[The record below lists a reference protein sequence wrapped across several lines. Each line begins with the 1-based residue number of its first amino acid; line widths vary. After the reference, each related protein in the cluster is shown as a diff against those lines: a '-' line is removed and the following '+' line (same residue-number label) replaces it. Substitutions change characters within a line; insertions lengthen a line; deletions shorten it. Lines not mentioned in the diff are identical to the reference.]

1 MNVGQSSYLKAG
13 LLFLAACVLPIQV
26 AAQSSVSNIA
36 SFDGRTGLF
45 KSCVAL
51 FAGAPRDRAV
61 LEGNYDVT
69 LQLLND
75 QLQFGLNT
83 ATSRPSTDTRNCS
96 GHFEGDTYL
105 DRVEVAHVDTQTD
118 GRYFLQM
125 KALPGEPM
133 RLQLREPLLTREI
146 PAERFSSAA
155 LYSRFFNGD
164 ALVVAKNG
172 HIVFEDFVAPFAS
185 GDPHLLASGT
195 KSFSIAL
202 FALGVRDG
210 IWTLDE
216 PVFHTITEWQ
226 GNPGREA
233 ITIRHLLN
241 LSSGLK
247 DADAYN
253 VLRVPQLD
261 IYDLAVNHS
270 TQVFPAGS
278 HVIYGS
284 VNFYILSA
292 LFERKTGKDP
302 AQYLYDN
309 VLKTLG
315 MPEQHHNLWIRDIK
329 GKPQLAGGAYL
340 DARSWLNYG
349 LMIADGGYWKGRQLL
364 DPATLALITEIDN
377 PAYQGYGVSWWRNNA
392 MNGSYQAG
400 VDSVPADAR
409 PSGERILPNQGA
421 DLFFAGGLG
430 RQRLYIVPSENL
442 VIVRFGMT
450 LTDAFSDEELLRRVQ
465 DAFK

>member
-1 MNVGQSSYLKAG
+1 MKPRSQRASFVALTG
-13 LLFLAACVLPIQV
+13 LLLASTTS
-26 AAQSSVSNIA
+26 AQSAGNNMA
-36 SFDGRTGLF
+36 AFDGRTGLLN
-45 KSCVAL
+45 SCVAL
-51 FAGAPRDRAV
+51 FAGAPRERAV
-61 LEGNYDVT
+61 LESNYDVT

-75 QLQFGLNT
+75 QLQFGLT
-83 ATSRPSTDTRNCS
+83 AATVRPSTDTRHCS

-105 DRVEVAHVDTQTD
+105 DKIEVRQVDTQTD

-125 KALPGEPM
+125 QALPGEPM
-133 RLQLREPLLTREI
+133 RLQLNSALLTREI
-146 PAERFSSAA
+146 PAERFASAA

-164 ALVVAKNG
+164 ALLVAKNG
-172 HIVFEDFVAPFAS
+172 HIVFEDYVAPFAS

-195 KSFSIAL
+195 KSFSAAL

-216 PVFHTITEWQ
+216 PVHQTITEWQ
-226 GNPGREA
+226 GDAGREA

-247 DADAYN
+247 DSDLYN

-284 VNFYILSA
+284 VNFYVLSA

-309 VLKTLG
+309 VLRTLG

-400 VDSVPADAR
+400 VDSVPPDAR
-409 PSGERILPNQGA
+409 PSGERILPNQGG
-421 DLFFAGGLG
+421 DLYFAGGLG

-465 DAFK
+465 EALK

>member
-1 MNVGQSSYLKAG
+1 LTG
-13 LLFLAACVLPIQV
+13 LLLASTTS
-26 AAQSSVSNIA
+26 AQSAGNNMA
-36 SFDGRTGLF
+36 AFDGRTGLLN
-45 KSCVAL
+45 SCVAL
-51 FAGAPRDRAV
+51 FAGAPRERAV
-61 LEGNYDVT
+61 LESNYDVT

-75 QLQFGLNT
+75 QLQFGLT
-83 ATSRPSTDTRNCS
+83 AATVRPSTDTRHCS

-105 DRVEVAHVDTQTD
+105 DKIEVRQVDTQTD

-125 KALPGEPM
+125 QALPGEPM
-133 RLQLREPLLTREI
+133 RLQLNSALLTREI
-146 PAERFSSAA
+146 PAERFASAA

-164 ALVVAKNG
+164 ALLVAKNG
-172 HIVFEDFVAPFAS
+172 HIVFEDYVAPFAS

-195 KSFSIAL
+195 KSFSAAL

-216 PVFHTITEWQ
+216 PVHQTITEWQ
-226 GNPGREA
+226 GDAGREA

-247 DADAYN
+247 DSDLYN

-284 VNFYILSA
+284 VNFYVLSA

-309 VLKTLG
+309 VLRTLG

-349 LMIADGGYWKGRQLL
+349 LLIADSGYWKGRQLL

-400 VDSVPADAR
+400 VDSVPPDAR
-409 PSGERILPNQGA
+409 PSGERILPNQHA
-421 DLFFAGGLG
+421 DLYFAGGLG

-450 LTDAFSDEELLRRVQ
+450 LTDAFSDEELLRRVK

>member
-1 MNVGQSSYLKAG
+1 MKLSSQMAGVAALAG
-13 LLFLAACVLPIQV
+13 LCLATTTS
-26 AAQSSVSNIA
+26 AQSAGNSMA
-36 SFDGRTGLF
+36 AFDGRTGLLN
-45 KSCVAL
+45 SCVAL
-51 FAGAPRDRAV
+51 FAGAPRERAV

-75 QLQFGLNT
+75 QLQFGLT
-83 ATSRPSTDTRNCS
+83 AATVRTSTDTRACS

-105 DRVEVAHVDTQTD
+105 DKIEVTQVDAQTD

-125 KALPGEPM
+125 QALPGEPM
-133 RLQLREPLLTREI
+133 RLRLNSALLTREI
-146 PAERFSSAA
+146 PAERFASAA

-164 ALVVAKNG
+164 ALLVAKNG
-172 HIVFEDFVAPFAS
+172 HIVFEDYVAPFAS

-195 KSFSIAL
+195 KSFSVAL

-216 PVFHTITEWQ
+216 PVHQTITEWQ
-226 GNPGREA
+226 GDAGREA

-247 DADAYN
+247 DSDRYN

-261 IYDLAVNHS
+261 IYDLAINHS
-270 TQVFPAGS
+270 TQEFAAGTGL
-278 HVIYGS
+278 IYGS
-284 VNFYILSA
+284 VNFYVLSA
-292 LFERKTGKDP
+292 LFERKTGQDP

-315 MPEQHHNLWIRDIK
+315 MPEQHHRLWIRDIK

-340 DARSWLNYG
+340 DARSWLNFG

-364 DPATLALITEIDN
+364 DPATLAMINSIDN
-377 PAYQGYGVSWWRNNA
+377 PAYQGYGLSWWRNNA
-392 MNGSYQAG
+392 IVGSYQAG
-400 VDSVPADAR
+400 VDSLPPDAQ
-409 PSGERILPNQGA
+409 PMGDRILPDQGA
-421 DLFFAGGLG
+421 DLYFAGGLG
-430 RQRLYIVPSENL
+430 RQRLYILPSQNL

-450 LTDAFSDEELLRRVQ
+450 LGDSFSDQELLKRVQ
-465 DAFK
+465 QAFQ

>member
-1 MNVGQSSYLKAG
+1 VKPGSQSAG
-13 LLFLAACVLPIQV
+13 FVALAALLL
-26 AAQSSVSNIA
+26 ASTTSAQSAGNSMA
-36 SFDGRTGLF
+36 AFDGRTGLLN
-45 KSCVAL
+45 SCVAL
-51 FAGAPRDRAV
+51 FAGAPRERAV

-75 QLQFGLNT
+75 QLQFGLT
-83 ATSRPSTDTRNCS
+83 AATVRPSTDTRHCS

-105 DRVEVAHVDTQTD
+105 DKIEVTQVDTQTD

-125 KALPGEPM
+125 QALPGEPM
-133 RLQLREPLLTREI
+133 RLQLNSALLTREI
-146 PAERFSSAA
+146 PAERFASAA

-164 ALVVAKNG
+164 ALLVAKNG
-172 HIVFEDFVAPFAS
+172 HIVFEDYVAPFAS

-195 KSFSIAL
+195 KSFSVAL

-216 PVFHTITEWQ
+216 PVHQTITEWQ
-226 GNPGREA
+226 GDAGREA

-247 DADAYN
+247 DSDLYN

-261 IYDLAVNHS
+261 IYDLAINHS

-284 VNFYILSA
+284 VNFYVLSA

-315 MPEQHHNLWIRDIK
+315 MPEQHHQLWIRDIK

-349 LMIADGGYWKGRQLL
+349 LMIADGGYWKGRKLL

-400 VDSVPADAR
+400 VDSVPPDAR
-409 PSGERILPNQGA
+409 PSGERILPNQGG
-421 DLFFAGGLG
+421 DLYFAGGLG

-465 DAFK
+465 EALK